1 MVHMAS
7 VSRTRGYRRL
17 LTDLLELT
25 RLVAHDHGQSGKM
38 TLEEARALL
47 ERELGP
53 TVAAGL
59 ASSHGPAAGGGAN
72 P

>member
-1 MVHMAS
+1 MVRMAS

-25 RLVAHDHGQSGKM
+25 RLVAHDRGQSGTM

-59 ASSHGPAAGGGAN
+59 DPAHGRASGGCAEL
-72 P
+72 